1 MRDMADVLKR
11 LQKFVP
17 AGVQP
22 KFSSAQELMAWQQ
35 EEARKYSEK
44 LDQENSRTRLEKTFG
59 RSGIRERY
67 QNCTFKNYAVGND
80 SQLKALS
87 LAKSWLNNYGSGCA
101 CFVFSGNPGTGKNHL
116 AAAIGNALLAQQKS
130 VLIITVADLMTE
142 FKAGFNGGK
151 SEAELLEQISSVD
164 LLVLDE
170 VGVQMYSQY
179 EKVILHQ
186 VIDRRT
192 SMLKPVG
199 ILTNLNA
206 ADLTKAIG
214 ERAFDRLQM
223 DGGMWV
229 IFSWASHRGNN
240 ILSSQ

>member
-1 MRDMADVLKR
+1 MRDMSDVLKR
-11 LQKFVP
+11 LQRIVP

-22 KFSSAQELMAWQQ
+22 KFSSAQELMDWQK
-35 EEARKYSEK
+35 EEARKHSEIITM
-44 LDQENSRTRLEKTFG
+44 ENRRTRIQKTFG

-67 QNCTFKNYAVGND
+67 HNCTFKNYEVRCEG
-80 SQLKALS
+80 QRKAFS
-87 LAKSWLNNYGSGCA
+87 EAKSWLNNFGSGCA
-101 CFVFSGNPGTGKNHL
+101 CFVFGGRPGTGKNHL
-116 AAAIGNALLAQQKS
+116 AAAIGNALIAQQKS

-151 SEAELLEQISSVD
+151 SESKLMDEMTNLD

-186 VIDRRT
+186 IIDRRT
-192 SMLKPVG
+192 AMMKPVG
-199 ILTNLNA
+199 ILTNLNS
-206 ADLTKAIG
+206 DELKQAIG

-223 DGGMWV
+223 GGGLWV
-229 IFSWASHRGNN
+229 IFDWGSYRAMTGK
-240 ILSSQ
+240 

>member
-1 MRDMADVLKR
+1 MRDMSDVLKR
-11 LQKFVP
+11 LQRIVP

-35 EEARKYSEK
+35 EEARKHADK
-44 LDQENSRTRLEKTFG
+44 LNRENSRTRMEKTFG

-67 QNCTFKNYAVGND
+67 QSCTFKNYAVKND
-80 SQLKALS
+80 GQRKALS
-87 LAKSWLNNYGSGCA
+87 MAKSWLNNSGSGGA
-101 CFVFSGNPGTGKNHL
+101 CFVFSGSPGTGKNHL
-116 AAAIGNALLAQQKS
+116 AAAIGNALLAQQKTM
-130 VLIITVADLMTE
+130 LIITVADLMTE

-151 SEAELLEQISSVD
+151 TEVELMAEISRVD

-192 SMLKPVG
+192 AMLKPVG

-206 ADLTKAIG
+206 AELTVAIG

-223 DGGMWV
+223 GGGMWV
-229 IFSWASHRGNN
+229 IFDWASHR
-240 ILSSQ
+240 STR